1 MTHVPRHCANL
12 NAPCIKKGKIII
24 CKPRVLPL
32 FEASF
37 TILPFFPFF
46 WKSGLHED
54 ELEIF
59 MKTQSDCE
67 HLRQFTR

>member
-24 CKPRVLPL
+24 CKAHV
-32 FEASF
+32 
-37 TILPFFPFF
+37 FFPFSKPASPYCLFSPF

-67 HLRQFTR
+67 RLRQFT